1 LHSEYNRGFA
11 YEEHV
16 GPRLVGRSVLE
27 YLAERYRHS
36 TATEWE
42 RRIRSGEVR
51 LDGRRALPAD
61 RLRAGQ
67 CLIWNRPPWR
77 EPAVPLDFALL
88 YADADVLAVAK
99 PRGLPTM
106 PAGGFLTHTLF
117 SEVRRRFSDA
127 APVHRL
133 GRGTSGVV
141 LFARSAH
148 ARRSLGR
155 AWRDGRVE
163 RIYLGLVQGRFDRGR
178 FTIELPIGPV
188 PHPLLGTVY
197 GACAGG
203 RAARTVVRTLRVD
216 DQASLV
222 AVRIDSGRP
231 HQIRIHLA
239 AAGRPLVGEPLYGR
253 GGLPRPHSRALP
265 GDGGYLLHAARLVFP
280 HPTSGAMTTIECAP
294 PPALRALACDG
305 RRAPYHHV
313 TFADGA
319 RPAACSDGSSP
330 STTAS
335 SG

>member
-1 LHSEYNRGFA
+1 MSEYNQGFA

-16 GPRLVGRSVLE
+16 GPQPMGRSVLE
-27 YLAERYRHS
+27 HLAARYRHS

-51 LDGRRALPAD
+51 LDGRTASTAD
-61 RLRAGQ
+61 RLHAGQ
-67 CLIWNRPPWR
+67 RLIWNRPPWR
-77 EPAVPLDFALL
+77 EPAVPLGFALL
-88 YADADVLAVAK
+88 YRDADVLAIAK

-117 SEVRRRFSDA
+117 SEVRRRFPDA

-155 AWRDGRVE
+155 AWRDGEVE
-163 RIYLGLVQGRFDRGR
+163 RIYVGLVEGRLDRGR
-178 FTIELPIGPV
+178 FAIELPIGPV
-188 PHPLLGTVY
+188 H
-197 GACAGG
+197 GACTGG
-203 RAARTVVRTLRVD
+203 RAARTVVRMLRVD
-216 DQASLV
+216 DHATLV

-239 AAGRPLVGEPLYGR
+239 AAGHPLVGEPLYGC
-253 GGLPRPHSRALP
+253 GGVPRPGSRALP
-265 GDGGYLLHAARLVFP
+265 GDGGYLLHAARLLFP

-294 PPALRALACDG
+294 PPALRA
-305 RRAPYHHV
+305 
-313 TFADGA
+313 
-319 RPAACSDGSSP
+319 
-330 STTAS
+330 
-335 SG
+335 